1 MKMETRHLH
10 LDSYNDCVCPG
21 RIVGIDMLRERQKGI
36 GAIGPHIGMIL
47 VTDPNGLTVTKAV
60 VLTGIGS
67 AHGTGN
73 ADVTGSGNVHM
84 HAIGTEIVM
93 QTGGGLGVMIE
104 IDRATGT
111 VTAVRE
117 TERTTIT
124 AGMMIRA
131 GSMPEVGT
139 AIAMIGTENPATATA
154 PTIMGAAM
162 MIEMQ
167 TGPDA
172 TIGRAA
178 TEMNWCLEVT
188 SHVNGVEVL

>member
-1 MKMETRHLH
+1 MKIETRHPH
-10 LDSYNDCVCPG
+10 LDSYNDFVCPG
-21 RIVGIDMLRERQKGI
+21 KIEGIDMLRERQKGI

-47 VTDPNGLTVTKAV
+47 VTDPSGLTVTKAV
-60 VLTGIGS
+60 VLTGIGI

-73 ADVTGSGNVHM
+73 ADVTESGNVHM
-84 HAIGTEIVM
+84 HAIGTETVM
-93 QTGGGLGVMIE
+93 QTGEGLGVMTE
-104 IDRATGT
+104 IGHVTGT
-111 VTAVRE
+111 VTAVRG
-117 TERTTIT
+117 TERTTIA
-124 AGMMIRA
+124 AGMMIRG

-162 MIEMQ
+162 MIGMQ
-167 TGPDA
+167 TGLDA